1 MKGRVLILAGSDSSG
16 GAGIQADIKT
26 VTVLGGY
33 AATAITALTAQNTQ
47 GVFGVL
53 GIDPAFI
60 IQQAELMLDDIG
72 ADCLKTG
79 MLHSV
84 PVIKAVADLL
94 NGKAAGV
101 PVVIDPVMISQ
112 SGSRLLDEDAVES
125 LIKLLIPRATV
136 LTPNIPE
143 AEVLSGLRI
152 TSEADMILAAEK
164 IGAMGANA
172 VLVKGG
178 HSEGNR
184 IVDILWDREHGIS
197 GFEEDRIPSNNNHG
211 TGCTLA
217 SAIATGIAQG
227 LDLGD
232 AVARARA
239 YVREAI
245 RTAPDFGKGN
255 GPLNHAHPVTG
266 E

>member
-1 MKGRVLILAGSDSSG
+1 MKGRVLIMAGSDSSG

-60 IQQAELMLDDIG
+60 TQQAELMIDDIG
-72 ADCLKTG
+72 VDCLKTG

-84 PVIKAVADLL
+84 PVIRAVVDILD
-94 NGKAAGV
+94 GKAAGV

-112 SGSRLLDEDAVES
+112 SGSRLLEEDAVES
-125 LIKLLIPRATV
+125 VIKLLVPRATV

-143 AEVLSGLRI
+143 AEVLTGMRI
-152 TSEADMILAAEK
+152 TSEDDMIAAAEK
-164 IGAMGANA
+164 IGAMGAKA
-172 VLVKGG
+172 VLLKGG
-178 HSEGNR
+178 HSQGDK
-184 IVDILWDREHGIS
+184 IVDILWDREHGVS
-197 GFEEDRIPSNNNHG
+197 GFEDTRIPSDNNHG

-227 LDLGD
+227 LNLED
-232 AVARARA
+232 AVARARD
-239 YVREAI
+239 YVRKAI